1 MQDLSLKNISIGFI
15 GAGNMAVSLIKGL
28 LSTGINPTNIWAA
41 DIDQEKLE
49 RLAADSKVNTTRSE
63 DFAATTDV
71 LVLAVKPQAM
81 KNVCL
86 QLTNEINGSKPLI
99 ISIAAG
105 ITTDNLAAWLGAD
118 SSIVRCMPNTPALIG
133 KGASALFANS
143 AVSDSQKQIAQEVM
157 GAVGISV
164 WVTAEADIDSVTAV
178 SGSGPAYFFLFIE
191 AIQKAAVDLGLS
203 EELARQLSYHTALG
217 AAELAIGSDDDI
229 ETLRKNVTSPG
240 GTTEKAILA
249 FENGGLRELVADAVQ
264 AAQRRSIELA
274 KEYGK
279 N

>member
-28 LSTGINPTNIWAA
+28 LSTGINPTNLWAA

-63 DFAATTDV
+63 DFAATIDV

-143 AVSDSQKQIAQEVM
+143 AVGDSQKQIAQEVM
-157 GAVGISV
+157 EAVGISV
-164 WVTAEADIDSVTAV
+164 WVAAEADIDSVTAV
-178 SGSGPAYFFLFIE
+178 SGSGPAYFFLFIG

-249 FENGGLRELVADAVQ
+249 FENGGLRELVADAVR
-264 AAQRRSIELA
+264 AAQRRSIEL
-274 KEYGK
+274 GK

>member
-28 LSTGINPTNIWAA
+28 LSTGINPTNLWAA

-63 DFAATTDV
+63 DFAATIDV

-157 GAVGISV
+157 EAVGISV
-164 WVTAEADIDSVTAV
+164 WVPAEADIDSVTAV

-264 AAQRRSIELA
+264 AAQRRSIEL
-274 KEYGK
+274 GK

>member
-1 MQDLSLKNISIGFI
+1 
-15 GAGNMAVSLIKGL
+15 
-28 LSTGINPTNIWAA
+28 
-41 DIDQEKLE
+41 
-49 RLAADSKVNTTRSE
+49 
-63 DFAATTDV
+63 
-71 LVLAVKPQAM
+71 
-81 KNVCL
+81 
-86 QLTNEINGSKPLI
+86 
-99 ISIAAG
+99 
-105 ITTDNLAAWLGAD
+105 LAAWLGAD

-157 GAVGISV
+157 EAVGISV
-164 WVTAEADIDSVTAV
+164 WVAAEADIDSVTAV

-191 AIQKAAVDLGLS
+191 AIQNAAVDLGLS

-264 AAQRRSIELA
+264 AAQRRSIEL
-274 KEYGK
+274 GK

>member
-28 LSTGINPTNIWAA
+28 LSTGINPTNLWAA

-63 DFAATTDV
+63 DFAATIDV

-157 GAVGISV
+157 EAVGISV
-164 WVTAEADIDSVTAV
+164 WVPAEADIDSVTAV

-191 AIQKAAVDLGLS
+191 AIQNAAVDLGLS

-264 AAQRRSIELA
+264 AAQRRSIEL
-274 KEYGK
+274 GK

>member
-1 MQDLSLKNISIGFI
+1 LQDLSLKNISIGFI